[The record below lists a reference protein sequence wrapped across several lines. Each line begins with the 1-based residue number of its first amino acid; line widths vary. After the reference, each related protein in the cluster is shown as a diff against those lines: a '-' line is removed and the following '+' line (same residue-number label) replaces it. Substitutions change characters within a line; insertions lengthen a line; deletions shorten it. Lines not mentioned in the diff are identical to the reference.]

1 MLNFEIYF
9 KPSLCMKALRLLS
22 FLLILATLLIWQS
35 AFAAISITAGNDQ
48 QVNAGLASADIVFA
62 LTDEH
67 GNPSTGATVNFTL
80 ADSEGNAIENGLT
93 PDIAISDDKGEVSTR
108 LVGRGSL
115 GDYTITAIFGTD
127 AAQTAQARITIIPG
141 SVVHLTTIEG
151 QHQKISKGKPSA
163 NIHFALTDAFNNRVP
178 GEVVNFYVKTPT
190 GETTNTGLDPSTA
203 TSNGYGQVTT
213 RLAITELKGTY
224 TITAALASEGTLI
237 ARAFIQVIPAAAAIT
252 VINGG
257 SQMVPAG
264 AESSDITFSVIDEQ
278 GNPKTGLTVNFNL
291 VDPKGNP
298 ISEDGLTAYTAET
311 DDNGQ
316 AITRL
321 KGTHTVGNHTLTGVL
336 ENNTALFI
344 GTSVIVVAGSA
355 AQLTVIEGE
364 NQTLSG
370 GKMSAMIR
378 FKLTDAFKNALSGE
392 VINFQLKT
400 PTGEFIGTGLSTT
413 LATTNI
419 NGEVSLRLQVPETQ
433 GTYTLI
439 ATLATSETLTA
450 HVTVQV
456 TEALPTLPSLGFGA
470 AVDKT
475 GQPVNTTARF
485 YGGTAQNPSHFNQ
498 EIVLENADQTVSIQ
512 GMIKVDSRHIGQA
525 ADIIVVVSYQSIE
538 PAEVAVMIM
547 LGEASAPLWDGQ
559 LGHLIP
565 FKRVDNLP
573 ESYLL
578 KIYEG
583 TFGGLA
589 GKVQIYF
596 GYRLDNGVIVY
607 NANEVISILLK

>member
-1 MLNFEIYF
+1 M
-9 KPSLCMKALRLLS
+9 
-22 FLLILATLLIWQS
+22 
-35 AFAAISITAGNDQ
+35 
-48 QVNAGLASADIVFA
+48 
-62 LTDEH
+62 
-67 GNPSTGATVNFTL
+67 
-80 ADSEGNAIENGLT
+80 
-93 PDIAISDDKGEVSTR
+93 
-108 LVGRGSL
+108 
-115 GDYTITAIFGTD
+115 
-127 AAQTAQARITIIPG
+127 
-141 SVVHLTTIEG
+141 IEG
-151 QHQKISKGKPSA
+151 
-163 NIHFALTDAFNNRVP
+163 D
-178 GEVVNFYVKTPT
+178 
-190 GETTNTGLDPSTA
+190 
-203 TSNGYGQVTT
+203 
-213 RLAITELKGTY
+213 
-224 TITAALASEGTLI
+224 
-237 ARAFIQVIPAAAAIT
+237 
-252 VINGG
+252 
-257 SQMVPAG
+257 
-264 AESSDITFSVIDEQ
+264 
-278 GNPKTGLTVNFNL
+278 
-291 VDPKGNP
+291 
-298 ISEDGLTAYTAET
+298 
-311 DDNGQ
+311 
-316 AITRL
+316 
-321 KGTHTVGNHTLTGVL
+321 
-336 ENNTALFI
+336 
-344 GTSVIVVAGSA
+344 
-355 AQLTVIEGE
+355 
-364 NQTLSG
+364 NQTLEG
-370 GKMSAMIR
+370 GKTSETIH
-378 FKLTDAFKNALSGE
+378 FKLTDAFKNALLGE

-400 PTGEFIGTGLSTT
+400 PTGELIGTGLSTT

-419 NGEVSLRLQVPETQ
+419 NGEVSLRLQAPETQ

-485 YGGTAQNPSHFNQ
+485 YGGTAQNPGHFNQ

-538 PAEVAVMIM
+538 PEPIAAMIM
-547 LGEASAPLWDGQ
+547 LGEASAPLWDGD